1 MYSGRCV
8 SKLVFQANFFQDT
21 LSRKDA
27 HRVKLGLWS
36 YLEGSYRWPHNFF
49 ITNLYIPVRWGAKTS
64 RNHFS
69 SYPRR
74 EDVVDLMHSA
84 YTSKVAISGIASL
97 ELGVADGDSDVTG
110 WDNGLSPMR
119 VQGGRCVGDMFSV
132 FSRFGW
138 RMQKEWRMSCGTYSS
153 CCSCC
158 CWWPLNSGKKEKKC
172 A

>member
-8 SKLVFQANFFQDT
+8 SKLVFQGQAWETNFFQDT

-49 ITNLYIPVRWGAKTS
+49 ITNLYIPFRWGATTS

-97 ELGVADGDSDVTG
+97 ELGVADGDSDVG
-110 WDNGLSPMR
+110 YGLGQKGCPPWEFREEGVLVTCLACLADLVEGCKKSEGCLVEPTHL
-119 VQGGRCVGDMFSV
+119 VVVGG
-132 FSRFGW
+132 
-138 RMQKEWRMSCGTYSS
+138 
-153 CCSCC
+153 
-158 CWWPLNSGKKEKKC
+158 L
-172 A
+172 